1 MLKTPRYIWFL
12 ALLVLLFAAWM
23 HWWASSGFP
32 LEGQICEATNSPKD
46 WNSYNVIFY
55 SAWRLARATDH
66 WSALITGI
74 ATVVLAVITRRLVAL
89 GIEQSATTRAQ
100 LRAYLSVVIGL
111 GVNQDR
117 VRELKFEAKPFILNN
132 GETPAYNVRV
142 RIKAEILTDVQIPNF
157 VFIEPPDVPQ
167 SQASIGPKENRTMSG
182 LLDRY
187 VPDDEVQDICDG
199 NGEGFVCLGRRAL

>member
-1 MLKTPRYIWFL
+1 MRGNQFPQGLQCNLLLCL
-12 ALLVLLFAAWM
+12 ASFW
-23 HWWASSGFP
+23 P
-32 LEGQICEATNSPKD
+32 
-46 WNSYNVIFY
+46 
-55 SAWRLARATDH
+55 RATDH

-74 ATVVLAVITRRLVAL
+74 ATVVLAVITWRLVAL

-199 NGEGFVCLGRRAL
+199 NGRLCMSGASCIMTTHLGDPISRNSPREFGG

>member
-1 MLKTPRYIWFL
+1 MQTMR
-12 ALLVLLFAAWM
+12 
-23 HWWASSGFP
+23 
-32 LEGQICEATNSPKD
+32 
-46 WNSYNVIFY
+46 
-55 SAWRLARATDH
+55 
-66 WSALITGI
+66 
-74 ATVVLAVITRRLVAL
+74 L